1 MEKLSESLEGRRNI
15 DGGGGKGLYLLHLV
29 LCVFCVM
36 LCCAILQYSLLYCQ
50 YMVRGA
56 SRQRKYD
63 SMHLFLC

>member
-1 MEKLSESLEGRRNI
+1 MTVEKLSETLEGRRNI

-29 LCVFCVM
+29 LCV
-36 LCCAILQYSLLYCQ
+36 CCAILQYSLLYCQ

-63 SMHLFLC
+63 SKHLFLC